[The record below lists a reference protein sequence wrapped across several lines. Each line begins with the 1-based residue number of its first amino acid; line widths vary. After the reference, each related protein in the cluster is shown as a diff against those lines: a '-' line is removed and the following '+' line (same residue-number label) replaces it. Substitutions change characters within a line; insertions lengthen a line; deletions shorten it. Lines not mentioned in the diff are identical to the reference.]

1 MAQDITEPKDEARL
15 LNAGRWTEATLTLLI
30 LATIMI
36 FLVATFGETS
46 AFAQASSGRG
56 PFFFPRMVLV
66 ILLAMMPAVVVGLR
80 RQAQPLPPMKPMNRM
95 LLLIVA
101 TGIYCGLIGLLG
113 FLIASVLFAFAVP
126 LLLGR
131 RDFLLLVT
139 IALIYGVAV
148 WLLFEKLFQI
158 ILPASPWPIGF

>member
-1 MAQDITEPKDEARL
+1 
-15 LNAGRWTEATLTLLI
+15 
-30 LATIMI
+30 
-36 FLVATFGETS
+36 
-46 AFAQASSGRG
+46 
-56 PFFFPRMVLV
+56 
-66 ILLAMMPAVVVGLR
+66 
-80 RQAQPLPPMKPMNRM
+80 MKPMNRM